1 MTHWTS
7 PRGLRTDLRL
17 LTAARLHA
25 IALELEADHAAA
37 VMANLE
43 AAADPTPWPT
53 TTGGAGSSSR
63 PGSPV
68 ELAIIAPNPT
78 STTARAAR
86 LLAALGHLVHLA
98 ATIDPG
104 LAEWSP
110 ARTIARCPNPGC
122 GEPLRPD
129 KRCPKCSTREGARL
143 VCDDCGKEDH
153 HRGLRPWPPTTW
165 TGYTDG
171 VARVLCW
178 KDYKWRH
185 RHDGRPAASIDRLA
199 LGDGVLVDEEATG

>member
-1 MTHWTS
+1 MGVIYGGRSGEHEVS
-7 PRGLRTDLRL
+7 
-17 LTAARLHA
+17 
-25 IALELEADHAAA
+25 IASAAA

-53 TTGGAGSSSR
+53 TTGGAGSSTS
-63 PGSPV
+63 PTSPV
-68 ELAIIAPNPT
+68 LAAVERLLNQPKPKPGQQPT
-78 STTARAAR
+78 TATARAGR
-86 LLAALGHLVHLA
+86 LLDDIGELARLA

-143 VCDDCGKEDH
+143 VCGDCGKEDDR
-153 HRGLRPWPPTTW
+153 RGLRPWPPKGW

-171 VARVLCW
+171 TDRVLCW

-199 LGDGVLVDEEATG
+199 LGDGVLVEQEQAG